1 MMDEQDIIR
10 LSKELVETYSPYHN
24 KSDKELTEE
33 HYYVLTISKFILM
46 KEKIVKKDE
55 IEVID
60 NNGEKRRSETI
71 TFQIDNNIDYLSG
84 IMFFVDKVAEENNLD
99 LAELYQLFESKD
111 LWKVSIEPV
120 DYANKVIV
128 SPNKLSTTTDNN
140 LNNLKFFI
148 YFYHAV
154 RNQLAHG
161 DYHINKEKSSVEV
174 TIYGKK
180 LNVSIELMNC
190 IGLILN
196 KGEKHE
202 ELTGFEKKFTITHSS
217 INYFNEYQQTPSSIL
232 FDNIVAND
240 NKKTFIQSMKYSKE
254 NKLFNYEEK
263 DYYNKKIEII
273 DILKSLKKIM
283 SNPNLLDRI
292 TNNKLNQ
299 SEKKKL
305 YSLVNE
311 LLQTDKKYL
320 EELINREDTK
330 AKSMLL
336 EIIKIL
342 GLKITPELSVYIA
355 SLYNYSQVV
364 CAHKKDDDD
373 YRCVHMSRITKVANP
388 GKGIDGEPDKEI
400 AEIIKLIK
408 RECSRLNSAMNKNK
422 GDGAIVGRVNSIKVF
437 FINVLSLLA
446 ARNSKIISDIR
457 NAIEHG
463 NFKPEDMVDGR
474 VSIELFDQLKHTD
487 PDSRNFECVVDSN
500 DLFNLIQE
508 IETAPSQ
515 LETEFLPENQQ
526 DIEDK
531 KIIAPDFTLK
541 SFLEE
546 IKILVSQR
554 TYERLKANLEQYIRD
569 LYKKTDMIDDILNIP
584 IERIL
589 YDALALSYQDNKM
602 KGENR

>member
-1 MMDEQDIIR
+1 MLNEQDIIR

-33 HYYVLTISKFILM
+33 HYYVLTVSKFILM
-46 KEKIVKKDE
+46 KEKLVKKDE

-71 TFQIDNNIDYLSG
+71 TFQIDDNIDYLSG
-84 IMFFVDKVAEENNLD
+84 ILFFIDKVAEENNLD

-120 DYANKVIV
+120 DYTNKVIV
-128 SPNKLSTTTDNN
+128 SPNKLGTTTDNN

-148 YFYHAV
+148 YFYHAI

-161 DYHINKEKSSVEV
+161 NYHINKDISSVEL

-180 LNVSIELMNC
+180 INVSIELMNC

-196 KGEKHE
+196 KREYHR
-202 ELTGFEKKFTITHSS
+202 ELTGFEKKFNIEHSS

-240 NKKTFIQSMKYSKE
+240 NKKTFIPSTKYSKE
-254 NKLFNYEEK
+254 KKIFNYEEK
-263 DYYNKKIEII
+263 DYYNKNSELI
-273 DILKSLKKIM
+273 DLLKSLKKIM
-283 SNPNLLDRI
+283 SDPNILNRI
-292 TNNKLNQ
+292 TNSRLNQ
-299 SEKKKL
+299 SEAKRL
-305 YSLVNE
+305 YSLVDE
-311 LLQTDKKYL
+311 LLNIDKEQL
-320 EELINREDTK
+320 EELINSDDSK
-330 AKSMLL
+330 AKSMLQ

-342 GLKITPELSVYIA
+342 GLEITPELRVYIA

-373 YRCVHMSRITKVANP
+373 YRFVHMSRITKVANP

-400 AEIIKLIK
+400 EEIIKLIK
-408 RECSRLNSAMNKNK
+408 RECSRLNNAMNKNK
-422 GDGAIVGRVNSIKVF
+422 GDGAIVGRVNSIKIF

-474 VSIELFDQLKHTD
+474 VSIELFDQIKHTD
-487 PDSRNFECVVDSN
+487 PNNRNFECVVDSN
-500 DLFNLIQE
+500 DLFNLMQE
-508 IETAPSQ
+508 IEIAPSQ

-531 KIIAPDFTLK
+531 RIIAPDFTLE

-554 TYERLKANLEQYIRD
+554 TFEKIKANLEQYIRD
-569 LYKKTDMIDDILNIP
+569 LYKNTDMINDINNIP
-584 IERIL
+584 IERVL
-589 YDALALSYQDNKM
+589 HDAISLSYQDNQM
-602 KGENR
+602 KGEKK